1 MLSHTLI
8 ELARSI
14 AQNPL
19 PDDPHHTHLRRAT
32 SSAYYAMFHCLAESC
47 ASLIAGAYPDDVSE
61 SAWTQA
67 YRALDHSMVPNKTK
81 NINSQIFNGFSPA
94 IKNFAAKLVD
104 LKAKREIA
112 DYNPTETFT
121 YADVTADINDAA
133 AAIDEFEKTPEAE
146 RRSFAIFILLII
158 RRP

>member
-19 PDDPHHTHLRRAT
+19 PDDPHDTHLRRAT

-67 YRALDHSMVPNKTK
+67 YRALDHYMVPNKTK
-81 NINSQIFNGFSPA
+81 NRQIFNRFSPA
-94 IKNFAAKLVD
+94 IKSFATTLVEM
-104 LKAKREIA
+104 KAKRESA
-112 DYNPTETFT
+112 DYNPAQTFT
-121 YADVTADINDAA
+121 YADVTADINEAV
-133 AAIDEFEKTPEAE
+133 AAIDQFEKIPETE
-146 RRSFAIFILLII
+146 RRNFAIFILLIV
-158 RRP
+158 RHA

>member
-8 ELARSI
+8 ELARAT

-19 PDDPHHTHLRRAT
+19 PDDPHDTHLRRAT

-47 ASLIAGAYPDDVSE
+47 AGLIAGAYPDDVSE

-67 YRALDHSMVPNKTK
+67 YRALDHSMVPNKTR
-81 NINSQIFNGFSPA
+81 NRQIFDGFSPA
-94 IKNFAAKLVD
+94 IKSFADTLVEM
-104 LKAKREIA
+104 KAKRESA
-112 DYNPTETFT
+112 DYNPTYTFT
-121 YADVTADINDAA
+121 YAEVTADINDAA
-133 AAIDEFEKTPEAE
+133 AAIDEFEKTTETE

>member
-8 ELARSI
+8 ELARAT

-19 PDDPHHTHLRRAT
+19 PDDPHDTHLRRAT

-67 YRALDHSMVPNKTK
+67 YRALDHSMVPNKTR
-81 NINSQIFNGFSPA
+81 NRNRQIFNGFSSA
-94 IKNFAAKLVD
+94 IKSFADTLVEM
-104 LKAKREIA
+104 KGKRESA
-112 DYNPTETFT
+112 DYNPTQTFT
-121 YADVTADINDAA
+121 YADVITDIDKAS
-133 AAIDEFEKTPEAE
+133 AAIDEFEKIPETE

>member
-8 ELARSI
+8 ELARAT

-19 PDDPHHTHLRRAT
+19 PNDPHHTHLRRAT

-67 YRALDHSMVPNKTK
+67 YRALDHSMVPNKTR
-81 NINSQIFNGFSPA
+81 NRQIFDQFSPA
-94 IKNFAAKLVD
+94 IQSFANKLVEM
-104 LKAKREIA
+104 KAKRESA

-121 YADVTADINDAA
+121 YADVITDIDKASAA
-133 AAIDEFEKTPEAE
+133 VDEFEKTPEPE

>member
-8 ELARSI
+8 ELARAI
-14 AQNPL
+14 AQTPI
-19 PDDPHHTHLRRAT
+19 PDDPHDTHLRRAT

-81 NINSQIFNGFSPA
+81 RNRQIFDQFSPA
-94 IKNFAAKLVD
+94 IKRFANMLVEMR
-104 LKAKREIA
+104 AKRERA
-112 DYNPTETFT
+112 DYNPTQTFT
-121 YADVTADINDAA
+121 YVDVTANINDAA
-133 AAIDEFEKTPEAE
+133 AAIDEFEKTTETE

>member
-8 ELARSI
+8 ELARAI

-19 PDDPHHTHLRRAT
+19 PDDPHDTHLRRAT

-67 YRALDHSMVPNKTK
+67 YRALDHSMVPNKTR
-81 NINSQIFNGFSPA
+81 NRNSQIFDSFSPA
-94 IKNFAAKLVD
+94 IK
-104 LKAKREIA
+104 
-112 DYNPTETFT
+112 
-121 YADVTADINDAA
+121 
-133 AAIDEFEKTPEAE
+133 
-146 RRSFAIFILLII
+146 SFADTLVEMKAATHNLLLC
-158 RRP
+158 PQPTATKDTQPN

>member
-8 ELARSI
+8 ELARAI

-19 PDDPHHTHLRRAT
+19 PDDPHDTHLRRAI

-67 YRALDHSMVPNKTK
+67 YRALDHSMVPNKTR
-81 NINSQIFNGFSPA
+81 NRNRQIFDQFSPA
-94 IKNFAAKLVD
+94 VKNFANKLAEM
-104 LKAKREIA
+104 KAKRESA

-121 YADVTADINDAA
+121 YADVITDIDKAS
-133 AAIDEFEKTPEAE
+133 AAIDEFEKIPETE

>member
-1 MLSHTLI
+1 MLSHNLI
-8 ELARSI
+8 ELARAI

-19 PDDPHHTHLRRAT
+19 PDDPHDTHLRRAT

-67 YRALDHSMVPNKTK
+67 YRALDHSMVPNKTR
-81 NINSQIFNGFSPA
+81 NRNRQIFDRFSPA
-94 IKNFAAKLVD
+94 IKNFANILVD
-104 LKAKREIA
+104 LKAKREAA
-112 DYNPTETFT
+112 DYNPTQTFT

-133 AAIDEFEKTPEAE
+133 AAIDQFEKTPEPE
-146 RRSFAIFILLII
+146 RRSFAIFILLTI
-158 RRP
+158 RHA

>member
-1 MLSHTLI
+1 MLSHNLI
-8 ELARSI
+8 ELARAI

-67 YRALDHSMVPNKTK
+67 YRALDHSMVPNKTR
-81 NINSQIFNGFSPA
+81 NRNRQIFDQFSPA
-94 IKNFAAKLVD
+94 IKRFANTLVD
-104 LKAKREIA
+104 LKAKRESA
-112 DYNPTETFT
+112 DYNPAQTFT
-121 YADVTADINDAA
+121 YADVTADIDKAS
-133 AAIDEFEKTPEAE
+133 AAIDEFEKIPETE

-158 RRP
+158 RHP